1 MWRRSEYNST
11 HPQDDNGTGRSREM
25 LPQEEGESWYFQS
38 EMIYKDPVFRMSL
51 SRKNFRIVVVV
62 VVVVAG
68 VIVVVVVVV
77 VFVVVVVVVVV
88 AGVVVV
94 VVVAAGCDVSTS

>member
-62 VVVVAG
+62 VVVAG
-68 VIVVVVVVV
+68 VIVVVVVFV
-77 VFVVVVVVVVV
+77 VVVVVVVVV

-94 VVVAAGCDVSTS
+94 VAAAGCDVSTS